1 MILKSNLAKFG
12 KEVKYDKRFKILDKS
27 ITIRIDS
34 ELLDEFRKIVGDGY
48 QSKIRD
54 LMVEF
59 VNKEKYLYKKEE
71 EKKNK
76 MLRLKS

>member
-1 MILKSNLAKFG
+1 MIGKSNLTKFG
-12 KEVKYDKRFKILDKS
+12 KEIKYDKRCKVLDKT

-34 ELLDEFRKIVGDGY
+34 ELLEDFRKITGEGY

-59 VNKEKYLYKKEE
+59 VNREKYVYKKEE
-71 EKKNK
+71 EKKNR